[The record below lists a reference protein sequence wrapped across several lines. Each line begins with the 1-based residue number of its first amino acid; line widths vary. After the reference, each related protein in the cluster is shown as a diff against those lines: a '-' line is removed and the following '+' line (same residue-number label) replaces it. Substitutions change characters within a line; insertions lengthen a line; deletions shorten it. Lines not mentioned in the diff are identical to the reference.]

1 MVIRTLLTGFI
12 FFISQISCA
21 QPAYK
26 NQNLSF
32 EARAEDLVKRLT
44 IEEKISLMMNAAEA
58 VPRLEIKPY
67 EWWNEALH
75 GVARNG
81 TATVFPQAIGM
92 AASFDDSLLYN
103 IFTIISDEARIKHR
117 QSSERGEYK
126 RYQGLTMWTPNI
138 NIFRDPRWGRGQETY
153 GEDPFLTGKMGVAVI
168 KGLQGDNNQKYDK
181 LHACAKHYAVHSGPE
196 WNRHS
201 FNAENITSRDLW
213 ETYLPAFK
221 DAVNKANVKEVMCAY
236 NRFEGEPCCGSNR
249 LLTQILRQHWG
260 FEGIILSDCGAIDNF
275 YKPDRHMTHADSA
288 HASSAAVLS
297 GTDLE
302 CGSSYK
308 SLINAVKQGLI
319 KEEQIDVSLKRLLKA
334 RFELGEI
341 DGASHWENLHDSLV
355 NCAEH
360 RQMALK
366 LAHKSI
372 VLLKNNGILPISGN
386 TKIALFGPNANDSVM
401 QWGNYNGFPK
411 HTITL
416 LEALNEQVGG
426 SGVLYDAICG
436 HTGLKESV
444 YSECWNKGK
453 EGFSAEF
460 WNNTEMKG
468 EPASKI
474 QFGSAIKFGR
484 RDTIAPGVNLN
495 NISAKFYSTYSP
507 KISGKADF
515 IFTTSSRVKLFI
527 ERKHMPLQKIP
538 KSLQVYSMEV
548 EAGKSYTIDIEL
560 VHEKQGEFRFNIERT
575 LQPDIAK
582 ILKMTEGIDVIVFAG
597 GISASLEREDA
608 NVYAP
613 GFRGGDRISIEL
625 PQIQRDVISAL
636 KKAGKKVILVNFSGS
651 AMGLVPE
658 NQFCDAILQAWYPG
672 ETGGKAV
679 ADVLFGKYNPAG
691 RLPVTF
697 YRNTEQLPDYENY
710 EMKGRT
716 YRYLNEEPL
725 YPFGYGLS
733 YTVFEYGQP
742 WVNTPQI
749 LAGNGVTLTVPVKN
763 TGKYNGEEVVQVYLK
778 KEIDIDGP
786 NKTLREFK
794 RVFIKAGETAN
805 VVFELTGENLEWWD
819 PETNTMHTHPGN
831 YRLMTGGSSKDEDL
845 QTIPLILK

>member
-819 PETNTMHTHPGN
+819 PETNTMHTHLGN